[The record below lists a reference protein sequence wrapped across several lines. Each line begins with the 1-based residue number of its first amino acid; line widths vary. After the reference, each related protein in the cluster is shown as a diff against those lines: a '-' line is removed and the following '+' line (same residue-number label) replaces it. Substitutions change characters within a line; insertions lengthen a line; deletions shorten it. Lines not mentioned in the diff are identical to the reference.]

1 MTDYHS
7 KADLQL
13 NVDEGQL
20 MLQFARFC
28 WPIRTHMAPKG
39 KYTWEEVFFNAHGI
53 SLDKFKTLME
63 SES

>member
-1 MTDYHS
+1 MTDY
-7 KADLQL
+7 KCKKDLNL
-13 NVDEGQL
+13 DVESGDL
-20 MLQFARFC
+20 MLNFARFV

>member
-7 KADLQL
+7 KEDLQL

-20 MLQFARFC
+20 MLQFARHC
-28 WPIRTHMAPKG
+28 WPIRMHMAPKG

-53 SLDKFKTLME
+53 SLDHFKTLME